1 MAGKTFHGV
10 GGDFDGESPP
20 LGPDGAASAVD
31 DDGSQPY
38 SGPTIVDEAKIAES
52 LKRLRSLDQP
62 LHTLLSGTL
71 IGISA
76 PVLGDDK
83 TPVIETAVIDPPSS
97 EPTRIDDRPAG
108 LVLSSIGRPTAVGH
122 NVGPGV
128 ITQQPPPQLDPMRGT
143 MFGHSIHLPDVDAPE
158 PALEDNSSSGR
169 VVVARP
175 TAEEMKPFLPDRT
188 TRPAQQRDV
197 QQAKPP
203 LAATQVINV
212 VQPLKRVDVF
222 HEPESGS
229 TEVVSGMRQRVRGR
243 TAFMVVAIASA
254 AGVVFA
260 WMYSRETNLPLT
272 LPPANQSAV
281 IPTAT
286 EVLAPRPVAASKEV
300 ASPTVPPPAAGDT
313 TRPAAPTPPS
323 AAAADTAE
331 QEASRSAIDTGK
343 SAGARR
349 ERHRSAATGATPVM
363 GTPSEATV
371 PEGRTAEPKAELKPA
386 ELPVAEPKTVEPKLV
401 EAKTVEPKLVEP
413 RMPEQKAVEP
423 SQAKLDT
430 KLEPKPELKP
440 ETKVGAKPT
449 KGKKRTDPEED
460 PDATMAPSD

>member
-62 LHTLLSGTL
+62 LHTLLSETL

-76 PVLGDDK
+76 PVLGEDN
-83 TPVIETAVIDPPSS
+83 TPVVNTAVIDPPSS
-97 EPTRIDDRPAG
+97 EPTRIDDRPAA
-108 LVLSSIGRPTAVGH
+108 LVLSPIGRPTAVGH

-188 TRPAQQRDV
+188 TRPAQQRDA

-222 HEPESGS
+222 HEPESSS

-286 EVLAPRPVAASKEV
+286 QVLAPRPVAAPKEV
-300 ASPTVPPPAAGDT
+300 TPPSVPPPAAGDPNG
-313 TRPAAPTPPS
+313 PATPPRPS

-331 QEASRSAIDTGK
+331 QEASRSVIDTGK
-343 SAGARR
+343 SAGTRR
-349 ERHRSAATGATPVM
+349 ERHRSATTGTMPLV
-363 GTPSEATV
+363 GTPSAATI
-371 PEGRTAEPKAELKPA
+371 PEGRTAEPKADMKPA
-386 ELPVAEPKTVEPKLV
+386 ELPVAEPKLV
-401 EAKTVEPKLVEP
+401 EAKAVEPRVVEP
-413 RMPEQKAVEP
+413 RMPEPNAVEP
-423 SQAKLDT
+423 SQTKSDT
-430 KLEPKPELKP
+430 KIDTKAELKP
-440 ETKVGAKPT
+440 EAKVGAKSA